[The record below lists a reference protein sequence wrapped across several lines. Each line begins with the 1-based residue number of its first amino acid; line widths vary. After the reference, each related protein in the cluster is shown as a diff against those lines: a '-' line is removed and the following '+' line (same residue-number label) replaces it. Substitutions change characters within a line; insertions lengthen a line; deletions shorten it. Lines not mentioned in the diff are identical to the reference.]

1 MCSLY
6 IKLDELAK
14 YLKASKYGRMQK
26 IESYSDIERELRFE
40 AVYKDISC
48 FLKLFGRKGRKLV
61 PKKRAKK
68 DVKKEFTPVLKK
80 LNLDR
85 LL

>member
-1 MCSLY
+1 MKKKRNTEKKVRC
-6 IKLDELAK
+6 I
-14 YLKASKYGRMQK
+14 
-26 IESYSDIERELRFE
+26 
-40 AVYKDISC
+40 VSC